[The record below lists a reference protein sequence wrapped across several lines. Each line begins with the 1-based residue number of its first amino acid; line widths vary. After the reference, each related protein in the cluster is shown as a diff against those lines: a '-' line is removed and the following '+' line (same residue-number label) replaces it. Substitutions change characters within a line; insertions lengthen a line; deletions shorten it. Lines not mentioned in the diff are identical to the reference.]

1 VLSQMTREGQDAI
14 LKLEMFKESDVIKMT
29 TKAYFSVRVGEE
41 LKRNGHTDCLKDVES
56 TPEVRKKSAMRILVP
71 VKGTPECEAPIRR
84 AQQLASAGEAEIYL
98 VRVAVWID
106 AFSGLR
112 FDPDILQMMNDAAR
126 YLGEL
131 VSRFELPADRTR
143 CLVSWSANAAKEII
157 SIAEKEGIDLMI
169 MSCRRKSW
177 LRYLARGCVYCDVVR
192 SHICP
197 VLCVPPAPVAQAS
210 PRDGARH
217 PTMAAMQP

>member
-1 VLSQMTREGQDAI
+1 MRILIPAKDTPKREIPI
-14 LKLEMFKESDVIKMT
+14 LLAQERKE
-29 TKAYFSVRVGEE
+29 R
-41 LKRNGHTDCLKDVES
+41 
-56 TPEVRKKSAMRILVP
+56 PMRILVP
-71 VKGTPECEAPIRR
+71 VKGTPECEAPILR
-84 AQQLASAGEAEIYL
+84 AQQLASARDAEIHL
-98 VRVAVWID
+98 VRVVVWID

-112 FDPDILQMMNDAAR
+112 FDPDILRMLDDAAR
-126 YLGEL
+126 YLDEL

-143 CLVSWSANAAKEII
+143 CLVSWSDNAAKEII
-157 SIAEKEGIDLMI
+157 SIAKKEGIDFAI

-197 VLCVPPAPVAQAS
+197 VLCVPPARVAQAS

-217 PTMAAMQP
+217 PAMAAMQP